1 MDLTII
7 KAPKG
12 QEELKDALGNYIYA
26 QPDNSLESKLK
37 PEALSKKELR
47 EKKKK
52 KQEKQVKKNAQKP
65 KPLEQCC
72 CASR

>member
-1 MDLTII
+1 MEVTII

-47 EKKKK
+47 EKKK
-52 KQEKQVKKNAQKP
+52 QEKQAKKNAPKP
-65 KPLEQCC
+65 KPLEQCR